1 MAQKGQKIEELYV
14 SLGMDVSE
22 LDVDLAL
29 ADKTVSEGLAALNRK
44 MKHIRLQADID
55 TNGLTGAR
63 AAVQKLEIQEKSLSQ
78 QLSLQKQRIDIL
90 NAAYRQSVQETGAAS
105 AASQRLETRLLQER
119 RAYSQLEVEIR
130 KTAAE
135 QSKMK
140 GSQGLFGGILGNTVG
155 GALEQA
161 KTAKTSAMGLM
172 GGLSGI
178 ATKATAA
185 LAFVEAGAGLM
196 NVTQGAMQAG
206 DTIYKLSQR
215 MHLSTDEAAKMNAMF
230 KLAGT
235 DAMEATPALTRLD
248 RAILTAG
255 ANGNDTTKAL
265 QRFGVSLT
273 DSRGRLLP
281 MNEQLQALARGYQR
295 ASESG
300 QEEAFAA
307 EVLGRNGQALI
318 PVLAD
323 MDDLLE
329 ATADIQTTGLLNPD
343 DCHAL
348 TVTWK
353 KMQVETGQLKLA
365 LGAALIP
372 VAQDIMPDLIDLVKD
387 LVSGIRENKDN
398 IKYLAE
404 AFILLARV
412 SVDGLRSVLSFLDKL
427 GINAKNVK
435 KVIDGIIFSIDT
447 LAKAREQ
454 FKAGDFQG
462 VSDTIENADFASWQ
476 QEREAAQQAAEAAKK
491 AAEAAKRAKKEQQGA
506 IQQVT
511 QATREEEAAAK
522 KAAEAE
528 RKAAEEAA
536 RANQELAEKLYG
548 LTHSQMEVAV
558 HKVDVDSDTYRS
570 RGADESLV
578 LEVAERE
585 KAKIQQEFAEN
596 TVAKLDAVWK
606 SELQNRLD
614 DIDREKRAYIQ
625 KGIDEVKA
633 AAWAGHEKRLARQ
646 KEALAAFKE
655 NREYLEIMR
664 QAMAGEGTM
673 EEKLMKART
682 AMLLKMREKSGIT
695 DADRT
700 SPEEMNLFSRLMGE
714 VQHNLVPG
722 LEENDWAKL
731 MDAHTVRVARGTQV
745 SREVPGIT
753 IHVHA
758 DFKDSYVDSEAA
770 EERFIN
776 KMGKR
781 MAPQVAQAVSQ
792 TLGGGFNRY

>member
-1 MAQKGQKIEELYV
+1 MAKKGQKIEELYV

-22 LDVDLAL
+22 LDADLAL
-29 ADKTVSEGLAALNRK
+29 ADKTVSEGLATLNRK
-44 MKHIRLQADID
+44 MKHIKLQADID
-55 TNGLTGAR
+55 TNGLTGAN
-63 AAVQKLEIQEKSLSQ
+63 AVVQKLEVREKALNQ
-78 QLSLQKQRIDIL
+78 QLSLQKQRVDIL
-90 NAAYRQSVQETGAAS
+90 NAAYRQSVQETSATS

-119 RAYSQLEVEIR
+119 KAYSQLEVEIR

-140 GSQGLFGGILGNTVG
+140 GSQGMLGGLFGGAG
-155 GALEQA
+155 GALDKA
-161 KTAKTSAMGLM
+161 KTAQTSAMGLM

-215 MHLSTDEAAKMNAMF
+215 MHISTDEAAKMNAMF
-230 KLAGT
+230 KLAGA

-273 DSRGRLLP
+273 DSQGKLLP
-281 MNEQLQALARGYQR
+281 MNEQLRALAHGYQR
-295 ASESG
+295 ASASG

-329 ATADIQTTGLLNPD
+329 ATADIETTGLLNPE

-353 KMQVETGQLKLA
+353 KMQVETDQLKMA

-404 AFILLARV
+404 AFIMMARV
-412 SVDGLRSVLSFLDKL
+412 SVDGMRSVLSFLSDI

-435 KVIDGIIFSIDT
+435 NAIESVIFSVET
-447 LAKAREQ
+447 LAKAKEQ
-454 FKAGDFQG
+454 LAAGDFEG
-462 VSDTIENADFASWQ
+462 VSETVENADFASWQ
-476 QEREAAQQAAEAAKK
+476 QEREEAQLAAEADK
-491 AAEAAKRAKKEQQGA
+491 AAAAAAKQAKKEQQGA

-511 QATREEEAAAK
+511 QATKEEEDAAK
-522 KAAEAE
+522 KAAAAE
-528 RKAAEEAA
+528 KKAAEEAA
-536 RANQELAEKLYG
+536 KANQELTDKLYG
-548 LTHSQMEVAV
+548 LTHSQLEVSLQ
-558 HKVDVDSDTYRS
+558 KVDTEADQYRGK
-570 RGADESLV
+570 GADESLV

-614 DIDREKRAYIQ
+614 DIEKEKRAYIQ
-625 KGIDEVKA
+625 KGVDEVKA
-633 AAWAGHEKRLARQ
+633 SAWAEHEKRMAQQ

-655 NREYLEIMR
+655 NREYLDILR
-664 QAMAGEGTM
+664 QAMSGNGTM
-673 EEKLMKART
+673 EEKMMKARM
-682 AMLLKMREKSGIT
+682 AMLVKMREKSGISAG
-695 DADRT
+695 DHT
-700 SPEEMNLFSRLMGE
+700 SPEEMGMLSQLMGE
-714 VQHNLVPG
+714 VKQNLIPG
-722 LEENDWAKL
+722 LETSDWAKL
-731 MDAHTVRVARGTQV
+731 LSKNSVQVFRGTQE
-745 SREVPGIT
+745 SQEVPGIT
-753 IHVHA
+753 IQVHA
-758 DFKDSYVDSEAA
+758 DFKDAYVDSEAA
-770 EERFIN
+770 ENRLVHKLGT
-776 KMGKR
+776 KMT
-781 MAPQVAQAVSQ
+781 PIVVSDLNRL
-792 TLGGGFNRY
+792 LGGGTNRY